1 MIIKHIFLE
10 FDNLT
15 CFFLFASLQ
24 DTGVYWPEA
33 KDQSLTFGP
42 LEVKMTSVDTEHP
55 HITTRDFKITNDGVG
70 VHSHNHLSVLIMCC
84 LQEDLIHE
92 RCGFRKK
99 DPQFAKRHSRKLISN
114 IVSVDYD

>member
-1 MIIKHIFLE
+1 MMIKHILIVFS
-10 FDNLT
+10 NLKISP
-15 CFFLFASLQ
+15 LK

-70 VHSHNHLSVLIMCC
+70 CS
-84 LQEDLIHE
+84 
-92 RCGFRKK
+92 FT
-99 DPQFAKRHSRKLISN
+99 
-114 IVSVDYD
+114 